1 MCRDEKMRSLTTET
15 VEGTALALEGVDDVE
30 GGNGLALGVLSVGD
44 GVTDY
49 ALKESLED
57 TTGLFVDHCGNVRT
71 CLAWRRG

>member
-1 MCRDEKMRSLTTET
+1 
-15 VEGTALALEGVDDVE
+15 
-30 GGNGLALGVLSVGD
+30 VLSVGD

>member
-1 MCRDEKMRSLTTET
+1 
-15 VEGTALALEGVDDVE
+15 
-30 GGNGLALGVLSVGD
+30 VLSVGD

-57 TTGLFVDHCGNVRT
+57 TTGLFVDHYGNVRI